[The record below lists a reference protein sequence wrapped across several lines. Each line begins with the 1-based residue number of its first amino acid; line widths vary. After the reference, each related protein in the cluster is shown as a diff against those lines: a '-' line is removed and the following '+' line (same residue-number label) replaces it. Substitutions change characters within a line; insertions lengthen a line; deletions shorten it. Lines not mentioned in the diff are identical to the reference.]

1 MSDTQPFLSPRLVGE
16 RFAGHTIPLEALK
29 DFSALEE
36 MIVNVAKW
44 RYLQDHPGRKRSPRG
59 FTKGVSLSL
68 IAIDE
73 GSAIAQIVLSVD
85 PRSSFSTEKQRYFE
99 QARDCIIDAIHA
111 ADQGSSITRHLPE
124 ALLRYFDR
132 IGRGLRDSE
141 YIEFRSEDM
150 AQPARLSKITRR
162 RLIFASSKVQEL
174 AEEVALRGTI
184 PEADQRKMVFKLEI
198 IGGTQVPAPITNQH
212 LDIVLEAFNGFQNGQ
227 RVLLQGIGRFK
238 RTERLQGIK
247 TVEHLSLL
255 EANDISAR
263 IDELRMLKDGWLD
276 GKGIAPSTPTLD
288 WLAQRFETKYP
299 ELLPLPCLYPT
310 FEGGVQV
317 EWSIATWETTLGIN
331 PNDYSGEWHTLD
343 METGGETIQ
352 KLNLGADQDWRW
364 LVGQIQ
370 QQTGG

>member
-227 RVLLQGIGRFK
+227 RVLFK
-238 RTERLQGIK
+238 AL
-247 TVEHLSLL
+247 VASSALS
-255 EANDISAR
+255 ACKASKR
-263 IDELRMLKDGWLD
+263 W
-276 GKGIAPSTPTLD
+276 ST
-288 WLAQRFETKYP
+288 
-299 ELLPLPCLYPT
+299 
-310 FEGGVQV
+310 
-317 EWSIATWETTLGIN
+317 
-331 PNDYSGEWHTLD
+331 
-343 METGGETIQ
+343 
-352 KLNLGADQDWRW
+352 
-364 LVGQIQ
+364 
-370 QQTGG
+370 